1 MENEKM
7 KNNGAL
13 NLYDVLKENY
23 EMNSRVKAVYNKQK
37 QLNDELFGYGKNYL
51 SYSSDFAEIESILDL
66 RKNLEF
72 FFYKFLPFFIQ
83 DYLVRNQNEIN
94 SLDASKVAIYKYAA
108 FNLHSFEKEVRT
120 IYYYDN
126 KTEYILPANY
136 DNNFNE
142 LLIEFIK
149 QYHLGTVKVD
159 SKFTKGLKYYIDIDT
174 SLKDL
179 MYACY
184 IGEEWVKHLE
194 DGCLDL
200 LSDYY
205 NEEQLDSF
213 KKTLHR

>member
-37 QLNDELFGYGKNYL
+37 QLNDELFGYGKNCL

-94 SLDASKVAIYKYAA
+94 SLDASKVVIYKYASL
-108 FNLHSFEKEVRT
+108 FPKNL
-120 IYYYDN
+120 
-126 KTEYILPANY
+126 
-136 DNNFNE
+136 
-142 LLIEFIK
+142 
-149 QYHLGTVKVD
+149 
-159 SKFTKGLKYYIDIDT
+159 FT
-174 SLKDL
+174 
-179 MYACY
+179 
-184 IGEEWVKHLE
+184 
-194 DGCLDL
+194 
-200 LSDYY
+200 
-205 NEEQLDSF
+205 F
-213 KKTLHR
+213 F